1 VRTGEAHFGSG
12 WLWLSWTGERLRVA
26 STHDADCPPRN
37 SETALLSADL
47 WEHSYCVDYRNQRKQ
62 YLRAFVDHLLNWDF
76 ASAN

>member
-1 VRTGEAHFGSG
+1 MRTGEAHFGSG

-62 YLRAFVDHLLNWDF
+62 YLRAFVDHLLNGDF